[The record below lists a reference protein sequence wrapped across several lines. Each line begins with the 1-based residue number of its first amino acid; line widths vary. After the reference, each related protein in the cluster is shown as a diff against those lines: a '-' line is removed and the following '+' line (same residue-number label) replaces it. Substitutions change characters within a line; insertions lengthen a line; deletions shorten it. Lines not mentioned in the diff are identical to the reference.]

1 MPPGVNRRGML
12 MRRLSQLLVTV
23 GVLLILLAATAAAAS
38 AAPKP
43 ATMVLRNGYVYTM
56 VPQAG
61 DVYDWQYPWAHLPAD
76 TPDRV
81 AHAVAVRGSKIVFVG
96 GNTGVARF
104 IGPKTRVINLHGR
117 MLMPSLIDGHAHILS
132 GGESLTAHSLGYFVP
147 LTIPE
152 VLENIQGFLDATADK
167 EPDGWLVVE
176 GLDYGSMQPAGTDL
190 WNTDLDTL
198 DTERPIVVNISIS
211 HMCIV
216 NSRALELAG
225 IDAST
230 LDPPDGVIGHFPGGE
245 PNGHLSDGAQA
256 LVNVLIPPKTLED
269 KVKDAE
275 ACQDALLAQGVSE
288 ATDAWSSE
296 DTLEVFQALDQT
308 GSLKLRTHHFLVVDN
323 TATDVDATVAEW
335 QAMRAAYQSPKIRV
349 DDAKFVLDGLKA
361 YPVQT
366 GWLLAPYLENVG
378 TEEDPDWQPST
389 WYGEPY
395 WDTKMLKTFV
405 AAFNDAGWQTH
416 YHIVG
421 DAACRQA
428 LNAVQYARNQN
439 GWTDTRDTIVHIDLC
454 DPVDWPRF
462 HQLGVVGSMSLQW
475 GKRDSMS
482 VEGEEDYLGPE
493 RIGRMYPTRGLI
505 ENNAVVAAGSDWP
518 VDPLDEWFA
527 MEMGVTRTNDTGAAH
542 YDYPL
547 NNHGVPIEQV
557 LRMNTINSA
566 YQFHEEGQVG
576 TLQVGKRANMIVL
589 NQNVVKIDPSRIS
602 ETKVLKTIIDGKIVY
617 RR

>member
-1 MPPGVNRRGML
+1 
-12 MRRLSQLLVTV
+12 MRRLSQLLATL
-23 GVLLILLAATAAAAS
+23 GVLLILFLATAAAAG

-43 ATMVLRNGYVYTM
+43 ATLVLRNGYVYTM
-56 VPQAG
+56 VPRAG
-61 DVYDWQYPWAHLPAD
+61 DVYDWQYPWAHSPAD

-81 AHAVAVRGSKIVFVG
+81 KQAVAVRGGKIVFVG
-96 GNTGVARF
+96 GNTGVAKF
-104 IGPKTRVINLHGR
+104 IGPKTKVINLHGR

-147 LTIPE
+147 LTIPQ
-152 VLENIQGFLDATADK
+152 VLERIQGFLDATADK

-176 GLDYGSMQPAGTDL
+176 GLDYGSMQPPGTDL

-198 DTERPIVVNISIS
+198 NTDRPIVVNISIS

-216 NSRALELAG
+216 NSRALALAG

-230 LDPPDGVIGHFPGGE
+230 PDPPDGVIGHFPNGE
-245 PNGHLSDGAQA
+245 PNGHLSDGAQS
-256 LVNVLIPPKTLED
+256 LVNDLIPPKTLED
-269 KVKDAE
+269 RVKDAE
-275 ACQDALLAQGVSE
+275 AAQAALLAEGVSE
-288 ATDAWSSE
+288 ATDAWADESS
-296 DTLEVFQALDQT
+296 LKVWQALDQAH
-308 GSLKLRTHHFLVVDN
+308 GLKVRTHHFVVVDN
-323 TATDVDATVAEW
+323 TATDVEATVAEW
-335 QAMRAAYQSPKIRV
+335 QATRAAYQTAKIRV
-349 DDAKFVLDGLKA
+349 DDAKFILDGLKA

-389 WYGEPY
+389 WFGEPY
-395 WDTKMLKTFV
+395 WNTKKLKAFV
-405 AAFNDAGWQTH
+405 AAFNKAGWQTH

-428 LNAVQYARNQN
+428 LDAVQYAINQN
-439 GWTDTRDTIVHIDLC
+439 GKTDTRDTIVHIDLC
-454 DPVDWPRF
+454 HPLDWSRY
-462 HQLGVVGSMSLQW
+462 HQLGVIGSMSLQW

-482 VEGEEDYLGPE
+482 VEGEEDYMGPD
-493 RIGRMYPTRGLI
+493 RIARMYPTRGLI

-527 MEMGVTRTNDTGAAH
+527 MEMGVTRTNDEGAAH
-542 YDYPL
+542 YNYPL
-547 NNHGVPIEQV
+547 NNQGVPIEQV

-566 YQFHEEGQVG
+566 YQFHEEDQVG

-589 NQNVVKIDPSRIS
+589 NQNVLKIAPGMIS